1 MTGRAHRLVGF
12 AMTPVHVGDGTVITP
27 EGYRLSRRGARDFL
41 ERFDPPAVIA
51 RMSDAARDQYV
62 TALAKGGL
70 KQAQEMLRKA
80 AGEADIRERIGVSSR
95 SLSEI
100 EESLRNPLRRG
111 EIRPF
116 VRSGDTPIVPG
127 SSIKGALRTALLA
140 AEAKMANVQQI
151 AADLKRAKPGKTG
164 ALSNELQKKAF
175 NFEAGRTE
183 QDPLRDLSVADV
195 VLEGG
200 STLIDRSQV
209 ANLDKDGRIKPGSEG
224 KIQLHI
230 ERLASVADD
239 GAFPTRPFALTVA
252 TPSGEALG
260 ERQEKA
266 ASRASGRDRATPR
279 RSVTFDAVRKAANA
293 FHADLWFEERDR
305 FYKGTGTEE
314 LLDKLLAAFGLP
326 ADREKLLSALEA
338 KGAWLLR
345 LGRFAHFESKSVAV
359 DGERRGEK
367 RGKKGPNGEFMP
379 ARFMDHGGSR
389 TVAVGEDGRLLPFG
403 WVLFLPVESAPSKA
417 PRLDLAGTPDAQGH
431 AGPTA
436 PPRRPAPRVG
446 SPSQDFRFRK
456 GDRVTNGEETATVV
470 TDVRLD
476 DDKMN
481 LNIGGDFEWVSVP
494 GWRKLS

>member
-1 MTGRAHRLVGF
+1 VGF
-12 AMTPVHVGDGTVITP
+12 ALTPVHVGDGTVITP
-27 EGYRLSRRGARDFL
+27 EGYRLSRRGARDFI

-70 KQAQEMLRKA
+70 KQAQEILRKA
-80 AGEADIRERIGVSSR
+80 AGEGDIRERIGVSSR

-151 AADLKRAKPGKTG
+151 AADLSLAKPGKTG

-175 NFEAGRTE
+175 DFDAGRTE

-195 VLEGG
+195 VCEGS

-209 ANLDKDGRIKPGSEG
+209 ANLDKDGKIKPGSEA
-224 KIQLHI
+224 KIQLHV

-239 GAFPTRPFALTVA
+239 GAFPMRPFAVTVA
-252 TPSGEALG
+252 TPNGEAIG
-260 ERQEKA
+260 GRQEKA
-266 ASRASGRDRATPR
+266 ASRASGRERALPR
-279 RSVTFDAVRKAANA
+279 RPLTFETVRKAANA
-293 FHADLWFEERDR
+293 FHADLWFEERER
-305 FYKGTGTEE
+305 FYKATGTEE
-314 LLDKLLAAFGLP
+314 LLDKLLAAFDLP
-326 ADREKLLSALEA
+326 ADRQKLPSALEA

-345 LGRFAHFESKSVAV
+345 LGRFAHFESKSVVV
-359 DGERRGEK
+359 DGKRHGEK
-367 RGKKGPNGEFMP
+367 RGKKGPNGEFIP

-389 TVAVGEDGRLLPFG
+389 TVTVGEGGRLLPFG
-403 WVLFLPVESAPSKA
+403 WILLLPKEVAPSEA
-417 PRLDLAGTPDAQGH
+417 PRLGLAGTPGAQGR
-431 AGPTA
+431 AGSTA
-436 PPRRPAPRVG
+436 PSGRTAPRVAAQ
-446 SPSQDFRFRK
+446 SQEFRFRR
-456 GDRVTNGEETATVV
+456 GDRVTDGEETATVV
-470 TDVRLD
+470 TDVRFD
-476 DDKMN
+476 DDRMN
-481 LNIGGDFEWVSVP
+481 LNIGGDYEWVSVE
-494 GWRKLS
+494 GWRKA